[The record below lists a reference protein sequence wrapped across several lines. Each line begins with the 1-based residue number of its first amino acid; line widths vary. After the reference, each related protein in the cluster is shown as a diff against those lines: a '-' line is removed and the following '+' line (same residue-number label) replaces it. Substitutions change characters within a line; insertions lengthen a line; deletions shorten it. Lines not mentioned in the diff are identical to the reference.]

1 MEHVN
6 THFLRPRGAWT
17 RVLLVLS
24 VSVAAALVAFSGLAS
39 ATSRTTVSVASP
51 AATPAFDKK
60 LLNYDPRLFAL
71 LPPRIQKS
79 KQVVFAAVWE
89 TPPIIAVNPKD
100 TRVPVGL
107 TPDLAAVVSRILGV
121 KAVWKN
127 LQFPAQLPGLAS
139 GNADVL
145 WGQITDTK
153 EREQS
158 IVDLI
163 SWAQSPYGM
172 LLAAGNPHKVTSL
185 ANACG
190 LRIAVP
196 TGSTQER
203 IVAGNNIAFCSGP
216 GKTPMKTVALAG
228 AQPAVVA
235 IKAGTADAWL
245 DTSPSIEAIVKA
257 APNDYTSIIIP
268 NGQIVRYSSNI
279 SGVAI
284 SKLQPGLTTAIH
296 RALRRIAAP
305 GGPYPNLMKKWG
317 VTSGILQPKHIKIN
331 IFTGLRAGKLAAP
344 AGG

>member
-1 MEHVN
+1 MN
-6 THFLRPRGAWT
+6 TYFRRPRGAWI

-39 ATSRTTVSVASP
+39 ATTKTTVSVASP
-51 AATPAFDKK
+51 AATPAFDKN
-60 LLNYDPRLFAL
+60 LLKYDPRLFAL

-79 KQVVFAAVWE
+79 KEVIFAAVWE

-107 TPDLAAVVSRILGV
+107 TPDLAAVVSRILGI

-127 LQFPAQLPGLAS
+127 LQWPAQLPGVAS

-145 WGQITDTK
+145 WGQISATK

-163 SWAQSPYGM
+163 SWAQSPWGM
-172 LLAAGNPHKVTSL
+172 LLAAGNPRKVTSL
-185 ANACG
+185 ADACG

-196 TGSTQER
+196 TGSGQEK
-203 IVAGNNIAFCSGP
+203 IVAGNNAAFCSGP
-216 GKTPMKTVALAG
+216 GKTPMKTVALPG
-228 AQPAVVA
+228 AQSAVVA
-235 IKAGTADAWL
+235 IKAGTADVWL
-245 DTSPSIEAIVKA
+245 DSSPSIEAIVKA
-257 APNDYTSIIIP
+257 QPNDYTSVIIP
-268 NGQIVRYSSNI
+268 NAQITPYHSNI
-279 SGVAI
+279 LGVAV

-296 RALRRIAAP
+296 AALKRIAAP

-317 VTSGILQPKHIKIN
+317 VTSGIMQPKHIKIN
-331 IFTGLRAGKLAAP
+331 IFTGLRAGKIAAQ
-344 AGG
+344 